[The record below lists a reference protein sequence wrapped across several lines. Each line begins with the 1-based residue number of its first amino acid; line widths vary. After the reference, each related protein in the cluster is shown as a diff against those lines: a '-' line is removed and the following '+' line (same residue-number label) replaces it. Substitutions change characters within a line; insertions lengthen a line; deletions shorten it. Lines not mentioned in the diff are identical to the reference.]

1 VSGTEERATPV
12 VAARRPR
19 AEGSLA
25 EQAYLAV
32 RNEILRGRLRPGT
45 PLSRRRL
52 AGELGMS
59 LIPVGEALRRLE
71 EEALVESRPRA
82 GTRVRVP
89 TAQDVRDLYELRE
102 ALETQSARL
111 FAERST
117 PAQRLELRRLAE
129 HLDVLF
135 ARLATSAD
143 DDAFRFV
150 VNSHHVELHMRIA
163 EHAQS
168 PALKR
173 MIERNH
179 VLVLNWHFDVAARR
193 TALPAGFH
201 LRLAEALT
209 SGDPA
214 QADAAMRAHVRY
226 GLAEIS
232 QHVGALSATEWR
244 AQSRRR
250 AAGRGRLAD
259 EGMPARAPTER

>member
-1 VSGTEERATPV
+1 VTAQERPASDVFPSRP
-12 VAARRPR
+12 AAGGE
-19 AEGSLA
+19 ASLA
-25 EQAYLAV
+25 DQAYLAI

-52 AGELGMS
+52 AFDLGMS
-59 LIPVGEALRRLE
+59 IIPVSEALRRLQGE
-71 EEALVESRPRA
+71 GLVETRPRA

-89 TAQDVRDLYELRE
+89 SAEDVRELYEFRE

-111 FAERST
+111 FAERAT
-117 PAQRLELRRLAE
+117 GAERLELKRLAE

-135 ARLATSAD
+135 ARQAESD

-150 VNSHHVELHMRIA
+150 VNSHHVELHLRIA
-163 EHAQS
+163 EYARS
-168 PALKR
+168 AILKR
-173 MIERNH
+173 MIEHNH

-193 TALPAGFH
+193 SPLPPGFH

-232 QHVGALSATEWR
+232 EHVRALSASEWR
-244 AQSRRR
+244 EQPRRRR
-250 AAGRGRLAD
+250 AAENPPG
-259 EGMPARAPTER
+259 